1 MKLRPHDPEY
11 PKSLCHLDEPPDI
24 VVSGP
29 LVANRVVAIVGSRN
43 ALDGSKQ
50 IAFQLAYH
58 LGRAGVTVVSGGAIG
73 VDRLAH
79 EGAMKAGGATWLVS
93 PAGRG
98 VVYPLENEDLFHE
111 IERSPTSRIIWPFP
125 DGKPKDARSPR
136 FRNAVLVGLAECVVV
151 IQASLKS
158 GSRNAARKAR
168 EFGRPVYVVPGM
180 PGAFQFE
187 GSMAEGAKGA
197 QAFWSIEW
205 FFEKLGLP
213 PPDLDDR
220 GASWRGRMPLRAPPS
235 RRPARAQPYSPPPIF
250 PVDEATWTP
259 EEKAVFS
266 ALSKAPTHQDTL
278 VQRTG
283 LPTSSTVTALLTLSL
298 KDVVVEGPDG
308 FFRRRVDI

>member
-1 MKLRPHDPEY
+1 
-11 PKSLCHLDEPPDI
+11 
-24 VVSGP
+24 
-29 LVANRVVAIVGSRN
+29 
-43 ALDGSKQ
+43 
-50 IAFQLAYH
+50 
-58 LGRAGVTVVSGGAIG
+58 
-73 VDRLAH
+73 
-79 EGAMKAGGATWLVS
+79 
-93 PAGRG
+93 
-98 VVYPLENEDLFHE
+98 
-111 IERSPTSRIIWPFP
+111 
-125 DGKPKDARSPR
+125 
-136 FRNAVLVGLAECVVV
+136 VLVGLAECVVV